1 MKKKSKYKSKYVVDP
16 MLICSNINYLLNEY
30 YSGIYQNFAF
40 NNYAIN
46 VYLSTFGFYFN
57 NQNIRN
63 EQSDMIINL
72 IKTRDLSNFI
82 MAIEQMKNIYYDK
95 LIEDIQNKDG
105 S

>member
-1 MKKKSKYKSKYVVDP
+1 MKRKSKYAVDP
-16 MLICSNINYLLNEY
+16 MLICSNIDYLLRDY
-30 YSGIYQNFAF
+30 YKIINLDFVF
-40 NNYAIN
+40 NDYAIN
-46 VYLSTFGFYFN
+46 IYLSTFGFYFN

-95 LIEDIQNKDG
+95 LMEDIQNKNG

>member
-1 MKKKSKYKSKYVVDP
+1 MKRKSKYVVNP
-16 MLICSNINYLLNEY
+16 ILICSNIDYLLTDY
-30 YSGIYQNFAF
+30 YGRIGSGLLF

-46 VYLSTFGFYFN
+46 IYLSSFAYYFN

-95 LIEDIQNKDG
+95 LMKDIQNKDG